1 MAALTFQFK
10 RNAGPSLENTQQRQ
24 HQPSAP
30 FPSPQNRTHAASLQ
44 LVGRTSVHSDETNP
58 SESSQ
63 TCAPEA
69 HQGPSWGTELL
80 SANTN
85 LRTAMVHPMLL
96 LEVQPVPKGSA
107 EKENAGA
114 QPLLH
119 RKEESTAKPTHF
131 FFKFLAF
138 KNQPQ
143 PPCSRCYPPVER
155 IQTRQ
160 LFQCIYLI
168 INTDMLLKNSFCNA
182 IYELCKAGSLQCW
195 HKQPLTGQ
203 NTAMYHSHSSFST
216 PFFFLAPVFL
226 C

>member
-10 RNAGPSLENTQQRQ
+10 RNAGPSLEHTAEA
-24 HQPSAP
+24 AP
-30 FPSPQNRTHAASLQ
+30 TPSPIPLPTEQDPCCFIAVGWQNLCTFRWNKSFGKQPNLCSRSTPRPLMRHRTSICKHKLENSNGSPHAAA
-44 LVGRTSVHSDETNP
+44 GGAA
-58 SESSQ
+58 
-63 TCAPEA
+63 C
-69 HQGPSWGTELL
+69 
-80 SANTN
+80 
-85 LRTAMVHPMLL
+85 
-96 LEVQPVPKGSA
+96 PKGFS
-107 EKENAGA
+107 
-114 QPLLH
+114 
-119 RKEESTAKPTHF
+119 RKRECRSTASTAQERREHSKTHTL

>member
-1 MAALTFQFK
+1 
-10 RNAGPSLENTQQRQ
+10 
-24 HQPSAP
+24 
-30 FPSPQNRTHAASLQ
+30 
-44 LVGRTSVHSDETNP
+44 
-58 SESSQ
+58 
-63 TCAPEA
+63 
-69 HQGPSWGTELL
+69 
-80 SANTN
+80 
-85 LRTAMVHPMLL
+85 MVHPMLL

-131 FFKFLAF
+131 FFLISCF
-138 KNQPQ
+138 KYQPQ

>member
-131 FFKFLAF
+131 FLNFLLLRTNPSLLAVDVIPLLNEFKLDSYFNAF
-138 KNQPQ
+138 
-143 PPCSRCYPPVER
+143 
-155 IQTRQ
+155 I
-160 LFQCIYLI
+160 
-168 INTDMLLKNSFCNA
+168 LLST
-182 IYELCKAGSLQCW
+182 
-195 HKQPLTGQ
+195 LTC
-203 NTAMYHSHSSFST
+203 F
-216 PFFFLAPVFL
+216 
-226 C
+226 

>member
-1 MAALTFQFK
+1 
-10 RNAGPSLENTQQRQ
+10 
-24 HQPSAP
+24 
-30 FPSPQNRTHAASLQ
+30 
-44 LVGRTSVHSDETNP
+44 
-58 SESSQ
+58 
-63 TCAPEA
+63 
-69 HQGPSWGTELL
+69 
-80 SANTN
+80 
-85 LRTAMVHPMLL
+85 MVHPMLL

>member
-1 MAALTFQFK
+1 MKQILRKAAKPVLQKHTKAPHEAQNFYLQTQTWEQQWFTPCCCW
-10 RNAGPSLENTQQRQ
+10 RCSLSQRVQQKKIECR
-24 HQPSAP
+24 
-30 FPSPQNRTHAASLQ
+30 
-44 LVGRTSVHSDETNP
+44 
-58 SESSQ
+58 
-63 TCAPEA
+63 
-69 HQGPSWGTELL
+69 
-80 SANTN
+80 
-85 LRTAMVHPMLL
+85 
-96 LEVQPVPKGSA
+96 
-107 EKENAGA
+107 
-114 QPLLH
+114 
-119 RKEESTAKPTHF
+119 STASTAQERREHSKTHTL